1 MALGLI
7 VVLLV
12 VIFAYLKAL
21 GGRAEA
27 NLGAGACERG
37 RRAARIRRTRP
48 LRGDAIVDRM
58 LGSAAARVRLPVRAD
73 RGRRDLRL
81 QRLARR
87 AGLEPPRTRLLGRDV
102 ERPDDPLL
110 VHAVALDGSSE
121 RLLATVLGTAA
132 AVGLRNVGR
141 RTRNLFDGFM
151 YTAIIVP
158 EIVIAIASLLFFST
172 VGIPLGPLTIVATH
186 AVFNTS
192 VVALVCRARLASMDR
207 SLEEAGAD
215 LGASR
220 RQTFGRITLPQLFP
234 AVLAGGLLA
243 FTFSFDDV
251 VLSTF
256 VSSPGSTT
264 LPLRIFSE
272 LRFASRRRRMWSRR
286 RCCRSRSRWSSSR
299 RCCCGA
305 PIG

>member
-1 MALGLI
+1 
-7 VVLLV
+7 VP
-12 VIFAYLKAL
+12 
-21 GGRAEA
+21 
-27 NLGAGACERG
+27 
-37 RRAARIRRTRP
+37 ARIRRTRP
-48 LRGDAIVDRM
+48 LRGDAIVDRL
-58 LGSAAARVRLPVRAD
+58 LGLGGGLVYVFLYAPIVVVVIYAFNDSRDVQVWSHLGLGYWGETWSDPTIRSSFTLSLWTAAANA
-73 RGRRDLRL
+73 
-81 QRLARR
+81 
-87 AGLEPPRTRLLGRDV
+87 
-102 ERPDDPLL
+102 
-110 VHAVALDGSSE
+110 
-121 RLLATVLGTAA
+121 LLATVLGTAA
-132 AVGLRNVGR
+132 AMGLRNVGR

-272 LRFASRRRRMWSRR
+272 LRFGLTPKANVVATTMLSITLTMVVVSQVLLRRADRMSAR
-286 RCCRSRSRWSSSR
+286 
-299 RCCCGA
+299 G
-305 PIG
+305 

>member
-1 MALGLI
+1 M
-7 VVLLV
+7 
-12 VIFAYLKAL
+12 
-21 GGRAEA
+21 
-27 NLGAGACERG
+27 
-37 RRAARIRRTRP
+37 
-48 LRGDAIVDRM
+48 
-58 LGSAAARVRLPVRAD
+58 
-73 RGRRDLRL
+73 
-81 QRLARR
+81 
-87 AGLEPPRTRLLGRDV
+87 
-102 ERPDDPLL
+102 
-110 VHAVALDGSSE
+110 
-121 RLLATVLGTAA
+121 
-132 AVGLRNVGR
+132 GLRNVGR
-141 RTRNLFDGFM
+141 RTRNVFDGFM

-192 VVALVCRARLASMDR
+192 VVTLVCRARLASMDR

-220 RQTFGRITLPQLFP
+220 RQAFGRITLPQLFP
-234 AVLAGGLLA
+234 AVLAGALLA

-272 LRFASRRRRMWSRR
+272 LRFGLTPKANVVATTMLSITLTMVVISQVLLRRADRMQA
-286 RCCRSRSRWSSSR
+286 
-299 RCCCGA
+299 GA
-305 PIG
+305 RG